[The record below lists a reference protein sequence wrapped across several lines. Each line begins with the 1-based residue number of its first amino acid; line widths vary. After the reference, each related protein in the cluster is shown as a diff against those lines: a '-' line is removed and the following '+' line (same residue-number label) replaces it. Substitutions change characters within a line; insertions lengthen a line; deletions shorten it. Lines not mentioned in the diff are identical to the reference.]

1 MVFSWCIY
9 FLVLGS
15 TSFLAGF
22 ILNVIYVTVHI
33 SWFSLRF
40 EPMLFLLHVSLN
52 SFFQIIKLYLCM
64 NVVQTVV
71 GMLREVIDSEHE
83 VFVFKL
89 VIFVLATLE
98 RGNRENVV
106 RFVQAGGAA
115 VMVSLMV
122 LSAEKVAS

>member
-52 SFFQIIKLYLCM
+52 SFFQMIKLYLCM

-106 RFVQAGGAA
+106 RFVQAGGTA

>member
-1 MVFSWCIY
+1 M
-9 FLVLGS
+9 VLGS